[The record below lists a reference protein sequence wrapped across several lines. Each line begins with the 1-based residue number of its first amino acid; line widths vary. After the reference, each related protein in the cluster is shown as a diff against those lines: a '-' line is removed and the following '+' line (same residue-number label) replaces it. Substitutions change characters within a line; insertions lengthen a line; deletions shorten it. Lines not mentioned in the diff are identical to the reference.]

1 MYGRTKQKKRKSERD
16 KLIFCSTKK
25 GERCSSGYPPAEGRV
40 EHSQRNSSQEN
51 YIIFSLETK
60 KRITEEEKGKR
71 QTEEGCGREEGEGH
85 DREDKEEEE
94 EEEEVWGGNQR
105 V

>member
-1 MYGRTKQKKRKSERD
+1 MCIPDYTIHTLLGFYKTLTTCTDEQSRKREKVREK

-71 QTEEGCGREEGEGH
+71 
-85 DREDKEEEE
+85 
-94 EEEEVWGGNQR
+94 
-105 V
+105 